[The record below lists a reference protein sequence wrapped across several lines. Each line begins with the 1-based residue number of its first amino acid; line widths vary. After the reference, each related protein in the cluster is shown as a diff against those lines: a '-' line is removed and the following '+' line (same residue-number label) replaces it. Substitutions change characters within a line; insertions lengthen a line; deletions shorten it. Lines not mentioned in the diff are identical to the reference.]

1 MAQVSQSFTVA
12 ALGASK
18 ANVVA
23 SGTLPASP
31 VADSCV
37 VMFQNVDSHRQVEI
51 NECITQ
57 LRDFMIENDFSG
69 ETTAASLSMQIDG
82 GKGSI
87 VAGVSGTDGSV
98 SLLYSNEGG
107 EYLGT
112 EQLTAM
118 VEYCRMYMRDNYL
131 KLL

>member
-1 MAQVSQSFTVA
+1 MPQVTQSFTVA

-18 ANVVA
+18 ATVVA
-23 SGTLPASP
+23 SGTVPASP

-37 VMFQNVDSHRQVEI
+37 ISIQNVDSYRQVEI

-57 LRDFMIENDFSG
+57 LRDKMIEEDFAG
-69 ETTAASLSMQIDG
+69 ETTRSSLSMPIDG

-87 VAGVSGTDGSV
+87 AYEVSAEDNSV
-98 SLLYSNEGG
+98 ILQYSNESG
-107 EYLGT
+107 EYLGS